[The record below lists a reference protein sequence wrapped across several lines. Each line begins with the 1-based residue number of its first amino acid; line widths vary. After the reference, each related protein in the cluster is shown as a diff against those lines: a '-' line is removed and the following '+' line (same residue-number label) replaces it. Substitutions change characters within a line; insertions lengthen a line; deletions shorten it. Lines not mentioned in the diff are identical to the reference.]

1 MYAVEKLSSYITRG
15 VYTVSGPFHPFG
27 GAVDIIVVQQ
37 QDGSFKT
44 SPWYVR
50 FGKFQGVLKAK
61 EKVVSISVNGVEAG
75 FHMYLDHKGEA
86 YFLKEFDAEE
96 GDSVVSPTSSG
107 DETDE
112 KILNGR
118 FKNIQSCDFD
128 AARREPISQMDVG
141 NGKIVKRTSSRRSTI
156 FGLMFGRKFMKDN
169 DQGSIVERVN
179 SLERAE
185 IAADLLESKWS
196 TNLPT
201 NNRRTNN
208 SPGTQSE
215 GENKDTNAIDREQ
228 SPQIPSNRVSGHD
241 DMINSHCENL
251 DDNFWSS
258 NASENHLEEMI
269 KHDSPCIRV
278 DEEVIEIYASN
289 GNVAERTELNFD
301 EVTPESKGPDASS
314 QCHCTFE
321 DSMDSHSEVLG
332 DSFGNDMKHFEE
344 LNSHEKVVEIYTL
357 EANTDDKSKV
367 ISELLR
373 IESNQMDVQ
382 SPGSVTRPH
391 DTVQSLNE
399 ICKGSTNDFSVL
411 ENDEKKTTSFSYCE
425 TIESSTLRFNVSNG
439 RALDAV
445 DLFSGG
451 GTQGEETSEVQCD
464 TSERIPAVKSQQES
478 GACTSNEN
486 LSGCHDQN
494 MVISRVEVSSVSQNN
509 QSDCPNNADSPPTM
523 ASFRTL
529 NGLHSSPD
537 GVFEVEET
545 SINQIDYSGN
555 ETQMEDGE
563 TTDCI
568 QVQRLDSADQVK
580 ELENSGKGVSV
591 NESCNSNGV
600 NNTQECSVA
609 FRSVEETIASALSP
623 EGSEDDQFPFT
634 DTDSFTAKEI
644 GPELSLDDTA
654 VETEDHQMVTA
665 EADVKELELKD
676 IENEQLFEG
685 FCDVSRP
692 HTSPITIRGSWT
704 NESGNEQLV
713 RSLPNIRSDIHDLE
727 GSNLLHPLSCSLNSK
742 STNNVLDLLEK
753 KCPHSLKADSQHSGE
768 QGQVTPEF
776 VATDID
782 VENKGEQKGTVISP
796 AVELSLCKHLLFEGM
811 GADAA
816 CQVFNSEKV
825 NLEKFCALGP
835 SLVKNDKLV
844 IKIGNHYYP
853 WDAAAPIILGMVSFG
868 QEQIFKTQGM
878 IPVDRDEKNIKGDN
892 SRAIVPTGVS
902 WRIWPFNFKRSR
914 TISTIHAAR
923 EGFNETDRDSAF
935 EKTKSLTAENDML
948 KVRSMKKKVRS
959 LTPTSEQLS
968 SLNLKEGRN
977 VITFSFSTAM
987 LGAQQ
992 VDASIYLWKWNT
1004 RIVIS
1009 DVDGTITKSDVLGQF
1024 MPLVGVDWSQTGVAH
1039 LFSAIKDG
1047 GCPGHF
1053 ILFLRENGT
1062 RMMLGLQ
1069 NLSIWR
1075 EKKKNER
1082 KKGRNDEEKEKV
1094 KGKKKKKNERKKGKE
1109 KEKEG
1114 KKKERKEKEEEKE
1127 KIKKGWEKKK
1137 RKRKGKK
1144 EMDRGESG
1152 NMGTRHEATF
1162 RACSGCVFKLFQEYT
1177 LYGCW
1182 WEEVSRDQKDYHLD
1196 EEIRALFPPDC
1207 NPFYAGFGNRDTDEI
1222 SYLKVGIPIGKIFI
1236 INPKGEVTVNRR
1248 VDTRSYTSL
1257 HALVNG
1263 MFPPMS
1269 SAEQLPTLGSK
1280 PEEQHQAILQH
1291 NIATATQQ
1299 RK

>member
-86 YFLKEFDAEE
+86 YFLREFDAGE
-96 GDSVVSPTSSG
+96 GDLVVSPTSSG

-112 KILNGR
+112 KMLNGR
-118 FKNIQSCDFD
+118 LKSIQSCDFD

-141 NGKIVKRTSSRRSTI
+141 NRKIVKRTSSRRSTI
-156 FGLMFGRKFMKDN
+156 FGLMFGRKSMKDN

-185 IAADLLESKWS
+185 IAADLLEAKWS

-208 SPGTQSE
+208 SPGTRSE
-215 GENKDTNAIDREQ
+215 GENKDASAIDKEQ
-228 SPQIPSNRVSGHD
+228 SRQIPSNKASGHD
-241 DMINSHCENL
+241 DMINSHSENL

-258 NASENHLEEMI
+258 NASESHLEEMI
-269 KHDSPCIRV
+269 KHDSPCTRV
-278 DEEVIEIYASN
+278 DEEVIEFYTSN
-289 GNVAERTELNFD
+289 GNVAEGSELIFD
-301 EVTPESKGPDASS
+301 EVAPESKDPDASS
-314 QCHCTFE
+314 QSHGTFK
-321 DSMDSHSEVLG
+321 DSTDSHSEVLG

-344 LNSHEKVVEIYTL
+344 INSHEKVVEIYSL
-357 EANTDDKSKV
+357 ETGKTDDKSKV

-373 IESNQMDVQ
+373 IESNQTDVQ
-382 SPGSVTRPH
+382 SPGSVALSH
-391 DTVQSLNE
+391 DTGQSLNE
-399 ICKGSTNDFSVL
+399 ICKDSTNDFSVL
-411 ENDEKKTTSFSYCE
+411 ENDEEKTTFSYCE

-445 DLFSGG
+445 DLLSGG
-451 GTQGEETSEVQCD
+451 GRQGEETSEVQCD
-464 TSERIPAVKSQQES
+464 TSERILAVKSQQES

-486 LSGCHDQN
+486 LSGCHDQHLE
-494 MVISRVEVSSVSQNN
+494 ISRVEVSSVSQNN
-509 QSDCPNNADSPPTM
+509 QSDCPNNADSPPTV
-523 ASFRTL
+523 ASVRTL
-529 NGLHSSPD
+529 NGFHSLPD
-537 GVFEVEET
+537 GVLEVEET
-545 SINQIDYSGN
+545 SNNQIVYSGN
-555 ETQMEDGE
+555 ETQMEEGE
-563 TTDCI
+563 TTDFI

-580 ELENSGKGVSV
+580 ELENVGKGVSV

-600 NNTQECSVA
+600 NNAQEYSVVS
-609 FRSVEETIASALSP
+609 RSVKETIATVLSP
-623 EGSEDDQFPFT
+623 EGSEDDQFPFS
-634 DTDSFTAKEI
+634 DTDSFAAKEI

-665 EADVKELELKD
+665 EADVKEPELKD
-676 IENEQLFEG
+676 IENEQSFER
-685 FCDVSRP
+685 FCDMSRP
-692 HTSPITIRGSWT
+692 HTSPITIPGSRT
-704 NESGNEQLV
+704 NESGNELLA

-727 GSNLLHPLSCSLNSK
+727 GFNLLHPLSCSLNSK
-742 STNNVLDLLEK
+742 STSNVLDLLEK
-753 KCPHSLKADSQHSGE
+753 KCPNSLKADSQHSRE
-768 QGQVTPEF
+768 QGRVTPEF

-782 VENKGEQKGTVISP
+782 VENKGEREGTLISP
-796 AVELSLCKHLLFEGM
+796 VVELSLCKHLLFEGM

-902 WRIWPFNFKRSR
+902 WRLWPFNFKRSR
-914 TISTIHAAR
+914 TISTIHVAR
-923 EGFNETDRDSAF
+923 EGFNETDRDSAS
-935 EKTKSLTAENDML
+935 EKTESLTAENDML
-948 KVRSMKKKVRS
+948 KARSTKKKVRS

-987 LGAQQ
+987 LGQQQ

-1039 LFSAIKDG
+1039 LFSAIKFAAG
-1047 GCPGHF
+1047 EW
-1053 ILFLRENGT
+1053 ISIA
-1062 RMMLGLQ
+1062 
-1069 NLSIWR
+1069 LS
-1075 EKKKNER
+1075 KCTCNFTGPSNKT
-1082 KKGRNDEEKEKV
+1082 V
-1094 KGKKKKKNERKKGKE
+1094 P
-1109 KEKEG
+1109 
-1114 KKKERKEKEEEKE
+1114 
-1127 KIKKGWEKKK
+1127 
-1137 RKRKGKK
+1137 
-1144 EMDRGESG
+1144 
-1152 NMGTRHEATF
+1152 
-1162 RACSGCVFKLFQEYT
+1162 FQ
-1177 LYGCW
+1177 
-1182 WEEVSRDQKDYHLD
+1182 
-1196 EEIRALFPPDC
+1196 P
-1207 NPFYAGFGNRDTDEI
+1207 
-1222 SYLKVGIPIGKIFI
+1222 
-1236 INPKGEVTVNRR
+1236 
-1248 VDTRSYTSL
+1248 
-1257 HALVNG
+1257 
-1263 MFPPMS
+1263 
-1269 SAEQLPTLGSK
+1269 
-1280 PEEQHQAILQH
+1280 
-1291 NIATATQQ
+1291 
-1299 RK
+1299 